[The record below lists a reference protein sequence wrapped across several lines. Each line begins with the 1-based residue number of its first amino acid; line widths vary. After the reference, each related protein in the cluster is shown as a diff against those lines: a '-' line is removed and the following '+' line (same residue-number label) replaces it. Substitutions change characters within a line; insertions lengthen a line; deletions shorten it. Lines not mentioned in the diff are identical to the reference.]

1 MKGRIVASA
10 GLLIAALVIAAWRP
24 ATSDANTGY
33 NAAPYTS
40 RYQAVAQ
47 QVATVAAEER
57 VSALETRIANL
68 EGFVDGAVNR
78 INDQEKRIYALELL
92 AYLTPTLT
100 PTSAPVPPTATPAP
114 SATPIAGS
122 IIFRGIT
129 AGTAINGVANIEAVV
144 EGVTPATVV
153 FSLAGAATDTRTEAV
168 APYFYFGDFQGAPFG
183 WDTKA
188 FPNGNYTLT
197 AIAYDADGKALTPAS
212 SISFSIDNAIA
223 TVTAAPTATAAP
235 VATSTPL
242 PSGVTRCAVHDP
254 RRWHGLYDPE
264 NNCYHDH
271 EHGQDPHALDDVFG
285 TAIYATMGG
294 YELGYPWQT
303 SMTMPSGHIMMEN
316 DVWPNGKHQ
325 GYKIFTREGLPCRSV
340 FGSQLCV
347 TDMRFWVHFVG
358 SELDANAQRHSFYGE
373 ARVCEVANPTRCGII
388 RAGRH
393 LNFGTIVLDGQPL
406 GAEVCRTN
414 GKLHYYNTGNRN
426 FVTWYPCDDQVLA
439 VSVQASDTWDYFTPG
454 AMPRNGISLCTGQS
468 SADNYNL
475 AENRRVY
482 ANTCGNDN
490 SKRQLHGVFGNT
502 PSNISGATVSNGLI
516 SYKGFTN
523 RFGQI
528 VQGCTMAAPD
538 CIPYELLNVPAGK
551 PLQYRDD
558 FFTDQPAKNMPP
570 GVRAQMLGAE
580 LEHDPRPD
588 LRLIQYPN

>member
-1 MKGRIVASA
+1 
-10 GLLIAALVIAAWRP
+10 
-24 ATSDANTGY
+24 
-33 NAAPYTS
+33 
-40 RYQAVAQ
+40 
-47 QVATVAAEER
+47 
-57 VSALETRIANL
+57 
-68 EGFVDGAVNR
+68 
-78 INDQEKRIYALELL
+78 
-92 AYLTPTLT
+92 
-100 PTSAPVPPTATPAP
+100 
-114 SATPIAGS
+114 
-122 IIFRGIT
+122 
-129 AGTAINGVANIEAVV
+129 
-144 EGVTPATVV
+144 
-153 FSLAGAATDTRTEAV
+153 
-168 APYFYFGDFQGAPFG
+168 
-183 WDTKA
+183 
-188 FPNGNYTLT
+188 
-197 AIAYDADGKALTPAS
+197 
-212 SISFSIDNAIA
+212 
-223 TVTAAPTATAAP
+223 
-235 VATSTPL
+235 
-242 PSGVTRCAVHDP
+242 
-254 RRWHGLYDPE
+254 LYDPE

-285 TAIYATMGG
+285 TDIYKTMGG
-294 YELGYPWQT
+294 FELGYPWQT

-325 GYKIFTREGLPCRSV
+325 GYKIVTREGMPCRSV

-373 ARVCEVANPTRCGII
+373 ARVCEVANPARCGII

-406 GAEVCRTN
+406 GPEVCRTN

-426 FVTWYPCDDQVLA
+426 FVTWYPCDDQVLS

-490 SKRQLHGVFGNT
+490 SKRQLHGVFGQT
-502 PSNISGATVSNGLI
+502 PSSISGATVANGLI
-516 SYKGFTN
+516 TYKGFTN

-538 CIPYELLNVPAGK
+538 CIPYELQNVPAGK
-551 PLQYRDD
+551 SLQYRDD

-570 GVRAQMLGAE
+570 GVKAQMLGVE